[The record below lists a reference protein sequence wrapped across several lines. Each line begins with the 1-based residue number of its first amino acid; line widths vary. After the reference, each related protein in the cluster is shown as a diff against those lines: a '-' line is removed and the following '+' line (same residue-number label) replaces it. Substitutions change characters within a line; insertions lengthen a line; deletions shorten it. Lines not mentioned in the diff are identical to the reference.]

1 MSQQHSTRAL
11 LPLIIL
17 AAAACSGA
25 KPKQAGED
33 YNFDQ
38 APSDVAAP
46 AETGSSG
53 AETGSS
59 GAEAGSSGSEAGA
72 SADSGGGLNPDQ
84 KKQMEIALRRGG
96 DKAANCAEVVSNA
109 PTGEGE
115 VKVVF
120 DGQKGRV
127 TDVLV
132 GPPFAGTPAE
142 SCVKRAFVGE
152 IVLPFDGDPLEVPYT
167 VKLPS
172 KKSGAGASG
181 TKTP

>member
-38 APSDVAAP
+38 AYSDEAAP
-46 AETGSSG
+46 AETGSSD
-53 AETGSS
+53 APETS
-59 GAEAGSSGSEAGA
+59 A
-72 SADSGGGLNPDQ
+72 SPDSGGGLNADQ

-96 DKAANCAEVVSNA
+96 DKAANCAEVVPSA

-132 GPPFAGTPAE
+132 GPPFAGTPVEA
-142 SCVKRAFVGE
+142 CVKRAFVGE
-152 IVLPFDGDPLEVPYT
+152 IVLPFEGEPLEVPYT

-172 KKSGAGASG
+172 KKSGSASSS

>member
-46 AETGSSG
+46 AETGSSD
-53 AETGSS
+53 A
-59 GAEAGSSGSEAGA
+59 EAGA
-72 SADSGGGLNPDQ
+72 SSESGSGLNADQ

-142 SCVKRAFVGE
+142 ACVKRAFVGE
-152 IVLPFDGDPLEVPYT
+152 IVLPFEGDPLEVPYT

>member
-11 LPLIIL
+11 LPLLIL

-38 APSDVAAP
+38 AYSDEAAP
-46 AETGSSG
+46 AETGSSD
-53 AETGSS
+53 APETS
-59 GAEAGSSGSEAGA
+59 A
-72 SADSGGGLNPDQ
+72 SPDSAGGLNADQ

-96 DKAANCAEVVSNA
+96 DKAANCAEVVPNA

-132 GPPFAGTPAE
+132 GPPFAGTPVE

-152 IVLPFDGDPLEVPYT
+152 IVLPFEGEPLEVPYT
-167 VKLPS
+167 VKLP
-172 KKSGAGASG
+172 KKSGSASSSA
-181 TKTP
+181 KTP

>member
-17 AAAACSGA
+17 AASACSGA

-33 YNFDQ
+33 YNFEQ
-38 APSDVAAP
+38 AYSDEAAP
-46 AETGSSG
+46 AETESS
-53 AETGSS
+53 SD
-59 GAEAGSSGSEAGA
+59 AEASASE
-72 SADSGGGLNPDQ
+72 DSGGGLNDDQ

-96 DKAANCAEVVSNA
+96 DKASNCAEVVPNA

-142 SCVKRAFVGE
+142 ACVKRAFVGE

-167 VKLPS
+167 VKLPA
-172 KKSGAGASG
+172 KKAGSAASS
-181 TKTP
+181 TKKP

>member
-1 MSQQHSTRAL
+1 VSQQHSTRAL
-11 LPLIIL
+11 LPLLIL

-33 YNFDQ
+33 YNFEK
-38 APSDVAAP
+38 ASSDVADP
-46 AETGSSG
+46 ADTGSSD

-59 GAEAGSSGSEAGA
+59 GAEASA
-72 SADSGGGLNPDQ
+72 SSGGGAGLNADQ

-127 TDVLV
+127 IDVLV

-142 SCVKRAFVGE
+142 ACVKRSFIGE
-152 IVLPFDGDPLEVPYT
+152 IVLPFDGEPLEVPYT

>member
-38 APSDVAAP
+38 ATSDEAAP
-46 AETGSSG
+46 AETGSSD
-53 AETGSS
+53 ATDTS
-59 GAEAGSSGSEAGA
+59 A
-72 SADSGGGLNPDQ
+72 SPDGGDGLNADQ

-96 DKAANCAEVVSNA
+96 DKAANCAEVVPDA

-142 SCVKRAFVGE
+142 ACVKRAFVGE
-152 IVLPFDGDPLEVPYT
+152 IVLPFEGEPLEVPYT

-172 KKSGAGASG
+172 KKSGSASSS

>member
-1 MSQQHSTRAL
+1 VSQQHSTRVLVPL
-11 LPLIIL
+11 LIL
-17 AAAACSGA
+17 AATACSGA

-38 APSDVAAP
+38 AFSEESPP
-46 AETGSSG
+46 AEADT
-53 AETGSS
+53 S
-59 GAEAGSSGSEAGA
+59 GAEASATEATDG
-72 SADSGGGLNPDQ
+72 GGGLNADQ

-96 DKAANCAEVVSNA
+96 EKAANCSEVVPNA

-142 SCVKRAFVGE
+142 ACVKRAFVGE

-167 VKLPS
+167 VKLPP
-172 KKSGAGASG
+172 KKSGSAASS
-181 TKTP
+181 TKAP

>member
-17 AAAACSGA
+17 AASACSGA

-33 YNFDQ
+33 YNFEQ
-38 APSDVAAP
+38 AHSDEAAP
-46 AETGSSG
+46 AETESPSD
-53 AETGSS
+53 
-59 GAEAGSSGSEAGA
+59 AEASA
-72 SADSGGGLNPDQ
+72 SQDSGGGLNDDQ

-96 DKAANCAEVVSNA
+96 DKASNCAEVVPSA

-142 SCVKRAFVGE
+142 ACVKRAFVGE
-152 IVLPFDGDPLEVPYT
+152 IVLPFDGEPLEVPYT
-167 VKLPS
+167 VKLPA
-172 KKSGAGASG
+172 KKTGGASSS
-181 TKTP
+181 TKKP

>member
-33 YNFDQ
+33 YNFEQ
-38 APSDVAAP
+38 AYSDEAAP
-46 AETGSSG
+46 AP
-53 AETGSS
+53 
-59 GAEAGSSGSEAGA
+59 AEADSSEAEA
-72 SADSGGGLNPDQ
+72 SASQDSGGGLNADQ

-96 DKAANCAEVVSNA
+96 DKASNCADVVPNA

-142 SCVKRAFVGE
+142 ACVKRAFVGE

-167 VKLPS
+167 VKLPA
-172 KKSGAGASG
+172 KKAGSASSS
-181 TKTP
+181 TKKP

>member
-11 LPLIIL
+11 LPLLIL
-17 AAAACSGA
+17 AASACSGA
-25 KPKQAGED
+25 KPKQAGDD
-33 YNFDQ
+33 YNFEQ
-38 APSDVAAP
+38 TYSGEPAP
-46 AETGSSG
+46 AETESPSD
-53 AETGSS
+53 
-59 GAEAGSSGSEAGA
+59 AEASA
-72 SADSGGGLNPDQ
+72 SPDDGGGLNDDQ

-96 DKAANCAEVVSNA
+96 DKASNCAEVVPNA

-142 SCVKRAFVGE
+142 ACVKRAFVGE

-167 VKLPS
+167 VKLPA
-172 KKSGAGASG
+172 KKAGSASSSA
-181 TKTP
+181 KKP

>member
-38 APSDVAAP
+38 ATSDQAAP
-46 AETGSSG
+46 AETGSSDA
-53 AETGSS
+53 AETS
-59 GAEAGSSGSEAGA
+59 A
-72 SADSGGGLNPDQ
+72 SPDNGGGLNVDQ

-96 DKAANCAEVVSNA
+96 DKAANCAEVVPSA

-132 GPPFAGTPAE
+132 GPPFAGTPVE

-152 IVLPFDGDPLEVPYT
+152 IVLPFDGEPLEVPYT

-172 KKSGAGASG
+172 KKSGSAPSS

>member
-38 APSDVAAP
+38 ATADEAAP
-46 AETGSSG
+46 AETGSSDD
-53 AETGSS
+53 AET
-59 GAEAGSSGSEAGA
+59 
-72 SADSGGGLNPDQ
+72 SAPPDSGGGLNADQ

-96 DKAANCAEVVSNA
+96 DKAANCAEVVPNA

-152 IVLPFDGDPLEVPYT
+152 IVLPFDGEPLEVPYT

-172 KKSGAGASG
+172 KKSGSASSS

>member
-38 APSDVAAP
+38 ATSDQAAP
-46 AETGSSG
+46 AEADSSDA
-53 AETGSS
+53 AETS
-59 GAEAGSSGSEAGA
+59 A
-72 SADSGGGLNPDQ
+72 SPDSGGGLNVDQ

-96 DKAANCAEVVSNA
+96 DKAANCAEVVPSA

-152 IVLPFDGDPLEVPYT
+152 IVLPFDGEPLEVPYT

-172 KKSGAGASG
+172 KKSGSAPSS

>member
-17 AAAACSGA
+17 AASACSGA
-25 KPKQAGED
+25 KPKQAGDD
-33 YNFDQ
+33 YNFEQ
-38 APSDVAAP
+38 AYSDEAAP
-46 AETGSSG
+46 AETGSPSD
-53 AETGSS
+53 
-59 GAEAGSSGSEAGA
+59 AEASA
-72 SADSGGGLNPDQ
+72 SQDGGGGLNDDQ

-96 DKAANCAEVVSNA
+96 DKASNCAEVVPSA

-142 SCVKRAFVGE
+142 ACVKRAFVGE

-167 VKLPS
+167 VKLPA
-172 KKSGAGASG
+172 KKAGGASSS
-181 TKTP
+181 TKKP

>member
-1 MSQQHSTRAL
+1 MSQQHPARVL
-11 LPLIIL
+11 VPLFIL

-38 APSDVAAP
+38 AYSDEAPP
-46 AETGSSG
+46 AE
-53 AETGSS
+53 AESS
-59 GAEAGSSGSEAGA
+59 GAEASGSK
-72 SADSGGGLNPDQ
+72 DSGSALNEDQ

-96 DKAANCAEVVSNA
+96 DKAANCAEVVANA

-142 SCVKRAFVGE
+142 ACVKRAFVGE
-152 IVLPFDGDPLEVPYT
+152 IVLPFEGEPLEVPYT
-167 VKLPS
+167 VKLPA
-172 KKSGAGASG
+172 KKGGSAAAGA
-181 TKTP
+181 KTP

>member
-1 MSQQHSTRAL
+1 MSQLHSTRAL
-11 LPLIIL
+11 LPLILL
-17 AAAACSGA
+17 AASACSGA

-38 APSDVAAP
+38 AYSGEGAPVETDSSD
-46 AETGSSG
+46 
-53 AETGSS
+53 
-59 GAEAGSSGSEAGA
+59 SEASA
-72 SADSGGGLNPDQ
+72 SQDSGGGLNADQ

-96 DKAANCAEVVSNA
+96 DKASNCAEVVPNA

-142 SCVKRAFVGE
+142 ACVKRAFVGE
-152 IVLPFDGDPLEVPYT
+152 IVLPFEGEPLEVPYT
-167 VKLPS
+167 VKLPA
-172 KKSGAGASG
+172 KKAGSASSSA
-181 TKTP
+181 KSQ

>member
-1 MSQQHSTRAL
+1 VSQQHSTRAL

-53 AETGSS
+53 AE
-59 GAEAGSSGSEAGA
+59 AGSSGTEAGA

-152 IVLPFDGDPLEVPYT
+152 IVLPFDGEPLEVPYT

>member
-11 LPLIIL
+11 LPLIIF

-38 APSDVAAP
+38 AYTGEAAP
-46 AETGSSG
+46 AETGSSD
-53 AETGSS
+53 A
-59 GAEAGSSGSEAGA
+59 AEA
-72 SADSGGGLNPDQ
+72 SAPSDSGGGLNADQ

-96 DKAANCAEVVSNA
+96 DKAANCAEVVPNA

-142 SCVKRAFVGE
+142 ACVKRAFVGE
-152 IVLPFDGDPLEVPYT
+152 IVLPFEGEPLEVPYT

-172 KKSGAGASG
+172 KKSGSASSS
-181 TKTP
+181 TKAP